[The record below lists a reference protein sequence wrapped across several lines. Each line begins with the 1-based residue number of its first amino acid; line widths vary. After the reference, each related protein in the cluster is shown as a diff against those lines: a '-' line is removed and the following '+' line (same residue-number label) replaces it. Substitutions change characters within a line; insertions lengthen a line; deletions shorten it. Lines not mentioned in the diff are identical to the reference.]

1 MVRLSLKAARAN
13 ADLTQKNV
21 AKRLN
26 IHVQTYRKLEENPDM
41 ATVAQAKKLAEIL
54 QVPYDEIFLHR
65 KST

>member
-13 ADLTQKNV
+13 VDMTQRSV

-41 ATVAQAKKLAEIL
+41 VTVAQAKKLAEIF
-54 QVPYDEIFLHR
+54 QVSYDEIFFA
-65 KST
+65 S

>member
-41 ATVAQAKKLAEIL
+41 ATVA
-54 QVPYDEIFLHR
+54 
-65 KST
+65 

>member
-54 QVPYDEIFLHR
+54 QVPYDEIFFA
-65 KST
+65 S